1 MSTSSSSFSDVSSSW
16 STCSGSSD
24 ISGDEQMSI
33 IDYEN
38 NPNIDTNYEN
48 SYAEINNNIPL
59 SNIETPKCFTVDLPQ
74 GKKHFITW
82 KTEQLCTYY
91 IPHRYLPFAYT
102 QISYIALC
110 MHT

>member
-1 MSTSSSSFSDVSSSW
+1 MSTSSSSFSDISSSW

-33 IDYEN
+33 IDSEN
-38 NPNIDTNYEN
+38 DPNIDTNYEN

-74 GKKHFITW
+74 GKKHFIT
-82 KTEQLCTYY
+82 CT
-91 IPHRYLPFAYT
+91 IMYLLRT
-102 QISYIALC
+102 
-110 MHT
+110 